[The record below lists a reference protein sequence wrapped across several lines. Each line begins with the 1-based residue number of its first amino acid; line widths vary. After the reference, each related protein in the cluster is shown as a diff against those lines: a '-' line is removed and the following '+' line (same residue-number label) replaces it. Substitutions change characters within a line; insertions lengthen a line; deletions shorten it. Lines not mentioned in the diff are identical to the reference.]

1 MSEHPRTQMND
12 DFTNPVRLSLMAA
25 LQGVD
30 EIDFKTL
37 RETLGVSDSVLS
49 RHITGL
55 EEKSYL
61 KVRKGF
67 VGKRPRT
74 WVKLSA
80 HGRSSLTE
88 HIQALRV
95 ITSGL

>member
-1 MSEHPRTQMND
+1 MTDHPRTQMND

-25 LQGVD
+25 LQGVE

-49 RHITGL
+49 RHISTL
-55 EEKSYL
+55 EEKGYV

-74 WVKLSA
+74 WVKLSE
-80 HGRSSLTE
+80 HGRTSLTE
-88 HIQALRV
+88 HIQALRA
-95 ITSGL
+95 ITLGL

>member
-1 MSEHPRTQMND
+1 MSEHPRNQMND

-49 RHITGL
+49 RHISAL
-55 EEKSYL
+55 EAKKYL
-61 KVRKGF
+61 NVRKGF

-74 WVKLSA
+74 WVKLSE
-80 HGRSSLTE
+80 HGRSSLNE
-88 HIQALRV
+88 HIQALRT